1 MSNRCA
7 RKCRGERTLS
17 LSLSFLSLWRVPI
30 IPKIIPESS
39 SGGLLARP
47 GAIKSHKMD
56 ENFVVVVVVVV
67 KTKKDV
73 IWKKT
78 LNIFFVSM

>member
-1 MSNRCA
+1 MDVHANA
-7 RKCRGERTLS
+7 GVNALS
-17 LSLSFLSLWRVPI
+17 LSLSFLTLWRVPI

-56 ENFVVVVVVVV
+56 ENFVVFVVV
-67 KTKKDV
+67 KTEKDV

-78 LNIFFVSM
+78 L